1 MRTVEFMVDAKEPRR
16 IVSRTV
22 TKSSWLRRNSAL
34 KRCEP
39 RRREAVRCFTDS
51 SQR

>member
-1 MRTVEFMVDAKEPRR
+1 MRTVGFMVDAKEPRR

-22 TKSSWLRRNSAL
+22 TKSSWLQGNSAL
-34 KRCEP
+34 KPREP
-39 RRREAVRCFTDS
+39 RRREAVRRFTDS